1 MRPSPLPADPI
12 PILPRLPSEQGM
24 RRKEMEPG
32 EKLYRGLIIVL
43 AGLLYLA
50 LFLASNR
57 IYE

>member
-1 MRPSPLPADPI
+1 
-12 PILPRLPSEQGM
+12 M